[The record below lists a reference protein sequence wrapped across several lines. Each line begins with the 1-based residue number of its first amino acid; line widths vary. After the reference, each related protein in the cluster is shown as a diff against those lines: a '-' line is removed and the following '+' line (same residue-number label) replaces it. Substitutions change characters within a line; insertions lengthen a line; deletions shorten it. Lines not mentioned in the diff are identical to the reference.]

1 MAAEDNGLL
10 EDMNF
15 NAELESFLNNPTPTL
30 GAPAP
35 MPTVSLDVPKG
46 TMDGKIEEE
55 SSAAAT
61 AAAATAAVGAV
72 AGAAASALFG
82 GGKGDGKNAVIGEVV
97 GKAVE
102 GALPTSLAPVKER
115 AGAFL
120 SKAQSWRAFALPL
133 SVPSA
138 AEACTRLTGN
148 MYVFQ
153 TNYAILYVLNL
164 LLTIFWQ
171 PSALFSIGGSILVWI
186 AFLKKNDDP
195 DWHPVING
203 VQLGPTQRFL
213 ALASTTALVL
223 LLLVGGTIL
232 HATFMFL
239 LFVGL
244 HGVLHDPSGY
254 AVPGAAADVESG
266 VPSADSL

>member
-1 MAAEDNGLL
+1 MVEDNGLL

-15 NAELESFLNNPTPTL
+15 NAELESFLNNP
-30 GAPAP
+30 APNAGAP
-35 MPTVSLDVPKG
+35 MPTVSLEVPKG
-46 TMDGKIEEE
+46 TMDGKVEED

-72 AGAAASALFG
+72 AGAAASAFF
-82 GGKGDGKNAVIGEVV
+82 GKGDSKNAVVGDIV
-97 GKAVE
+97 GKAVA

-164 LLTIFWQ
+164 VLTIFWQ

-195 DWHPVING
+195 EWHPVING

-213 ALASTTALVL
+213 ALATTTALVL

-239 LFVGL
+239 LFLGL

-254 AVPGAAADVESG
+254 AVPGATPDLERG
-266 VPSADSL
+266 VPSADEL